1 MYNSKDILFHINH
14 YQNELDESYNLL
26 KLLESGNLKGNNEPA
41 QESIEEIKKHI
52 KYLCFFTSCFLDIA
66 SSLRGLVDC
75 ETDWER
81 KFYFKNGFVVIYESL
96 KTFGKHQNEI
106 RNLIS
111 RDFNE
116 LEPRFLNITLKLKEL
131 KKEHKYD
138 TLITKF
144 RNKAGAHYDENFAEY
159 FEHLRSIDKPISV
172 KTVSDFSNFLMSLI
186 VFWSDITDIY
196 YEKITER
203 MSSGK

>member
-1 MYNSKDILFHINH
+1 MYNSKDILFNINH
-14 YQNELDESYNLL
+14 YQKELIESYNLL

-41 QESIEEIKKHI
+41 QESIDEIKMHI

-111 RDFNE
+111 KDFIE
-116 LEPRFLNITLKLKEL
+116 LEPRFKDLTLKLKEL
-131 KKEHKYD
+131 KKEHQYD

-144 RNKAGAHYDENFAEY
+144 RNKAGAHYDENFVEY
-159 FEHLRSIDKPISV
+159 FEHLNSIDKPISV
-172 KTVSDFSNFLMSLI
+172 KTVSDFSNFIMSLI
-186 VFWSDITDIY
+186 VFWSDLTDLY
-196 YEKITER
+196 QTQLTER
-203 MSSGK
+203 MSGGK